1 MTQITDPAEVARIFD
16 AEVRLDASATEL
28 RPATAEAGA
37 PATSARVGLDSTV
50 ADDRPAASPE
60 AGPASATPATA
71 ATKPR
76 YNVAPTS
83 PLTIVRQRADEG
95 RTVEQVRWGLIPSFA
110 RDTKGAARMIN
121 ARAETVATSP
131 AFRTSFRAR
140 RCIVPSDGFYEWR
153 RTGGPKQ
160 PYFLHPPAG
169 ALLALAGLWAVWKDP
184 ATDLWILSAAVIT
197 TDANRAM
204 SAIHDR
210 MPVLL
215 PREAWD
221 DWLDP
226 ALDDQEYLRSLL
238 VPAPDDVLGIRPVS
252 TRVNDVRNDGPELL
266 LPIEEVEALPLP
278 MRES

>member
-1 MTQITDPAEVARIFD
+1 VARIFD
-16 AEVRLDASATEL
+16 AEVRLGSTVTEQ
-28 RPATAEAGA
+28 A
-37 PATSARVGLDSTV
+37 PAT
-50 ADDRPAASPE
+50 
-60 AGPASATPATA
+60 TPAA

-83 PLTIVRQRADEG
+83 PLTIVRQRPEEG

-110 RDTKGAARMIN
+110 KDAKGAARMIN

-131 AFRTSFRAR
+131 VFRTSFKAR

-169 ALLALAGLWAVWKDP
+169 SVLALAGLWAVWKDP
-184 ATDLWILSAAVIT
+184 ATGLWVPSAAVIT

-226 ALDDQEYLRSLL
+226 TLDDQEYLLSLL
-238 VPAPDDVLGIRPVS
+238 VPAPDDVLDMVAVS
-252 TRVNDVRNDGPELL
+252 TRVNNVRNDGPEL
-266 LPIEEVEALPLP
+266 IVRVDEVQSPPLPLA
-278 MRES
+278 

>member
-1 MTQITDPAEVARIFD
+1 MSMCGRMTQITDPAEVARIFD
-16 AEVRLDASATEL
+16 AEVRLGSTVTEQ
-28 RPATAEAGA
+28 A
-37 PATSARVGLDSTV
+37 PATT
-50 ADDRPAASPE
+50 SPV
-60 AGPASATPATA
+60 

-83 PLTIVRQRADEG
+83 PLTIVRQRPEEG
-95 RTVEQVRWGLIPSFA
+95 RTVEQVSWGLIPSFA
-110 RDTKGAARMIN
+110 KDAKGAARMIN
-121 ARAETVATSP
+121 ARGETVATSP
-131 AFRTSFRAR
+131 AFRSSFRTR

-169 ALLALAGLWAVWKDP
+169 SVLALAGLWAVWKDP
-184 ATDLWILSAAVIT
+184 ATGLWVPSAAVIT

-226 ALDDQEYLRSLL
+226 TLDDQEYLLSLL
-238 VPAPDDVLGIRPVS
+238 VPAPDDVLDMVPVS
-252 TRVNDVRNDGPELL
+252 TRVNNVRNDGPEL
-266 LPIEEVEALPLP
+266 IVRVDEVQSLPLLFAVGGSGRRTP
-278 MRES
+278 DTETNEETVQLPTT